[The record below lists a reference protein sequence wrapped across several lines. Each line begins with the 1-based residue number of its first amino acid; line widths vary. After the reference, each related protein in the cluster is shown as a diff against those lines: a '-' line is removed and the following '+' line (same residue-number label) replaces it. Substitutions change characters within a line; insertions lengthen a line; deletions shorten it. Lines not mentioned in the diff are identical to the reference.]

1 MTENVDRRQQRGE
14 QHREAIL
21 AAAADLVA
29 ETRSVQLS
37 TEALAERAGVSRRTV
52 FNHFATLEAVVT
64 EVLARSIG
72 EAVDALESAARRVEG
87 DDTLDSTFAR
97 MSAVFEQTDLTPQMS
112 FLWSVLS
119 VDDTLPRRYGHVIDD
134 AFHRL
139 RDLLLATAL
148 EPGDTTDTFGRE
160 LLVTSLMN
168 GTAFVAQRW
177 CEETR
182 GVVDDDSRAL
192 WTSLVVRMTDQLGRG
207 YRHARA

>member
-1 MTENVDRRQQRGE
+1 MTQNADRRQQRGE

-37 TEALAERAGVSRRTV
+37 TEELAQRAGVSRRTV
-52 FNHFATLEAVVT
+52 FNHFATLDEVVT

-87 DDTLDSTFAR
+87 DDTLDGTFAR

-112 FLWSVLS
+112 FLWTVLS

-139 RDLLLATAL
+139 RDLLLATAR
-148 EPGDTTDTFGRE
+148 EPEDTTDTFGRA

-182 GVVDDDSRAL
+182 GVVDDASRAL
-192 WTSLVVRMTDQLGRG
+192 WTTLVARMTDQLGRG
-207 YRHARA
+207 YRHAGT

>member
-64 EVLARSIG
+64 EVLA
-72 EAVDALESAARRVEG
+72 
-87 DDTLDSTFAR
+87 
-97 MSAVFEQTDLTPQMS
+97 
-112 FLWSVLS
+112 
-119 VDDTLPRRYGHVIDD
+119 GHVIDD